1 MTTKKLIIKFE
12 DAAEQVHGS
21 VRRIVG
27 FVQAK
32 SLLGL
37 FDAVDLEANPRS
49 AKWGQVTEA
58 IVESINRDADIFPF
72 KTKGVL
78 VGSSDYQA
86 LERKRYELRF
96 SDPAT
101 EGILDGGHNMLA
113 IGSHIIFTAL
123 GDEKVTR
130 KIKNWETFKDS
141 WRANREAI
149 EAIREELSFLVPIEI
164 LVPADLDDDAI
175 VSDFR
180 SELLEICAARNN
192 NAELTLE
199 TKANQKGFYEA
210 IKAALPDSVAKRIE
224 WKSNMAGGDIKVRDI
239 IALSWIPLSLIPDLP
254 VKAPAPQNLYRNK
267 GECAKLFDDLM
278 SHETISERGTDG
290 PTYTLKSEAVRSAI
304 QVLGD
309 LPALYDKIYA
319 EFPDA
324 YNKAGGHFGRIGIVR
339 MYDPSKRTDK
349 NRKYMRTQPSTHFTE
364 QDVEYSY
371 PDALIMPLVWALRV
385 LMEFKD
391 GKVRWRVNP
400 TAFLDR
406 HLIEIARNYKLV
418 LEMSRFDPNKLGKN
432 EASYGYAVTQ
442 FETALLKQE
451 KAAA

>member
-1 MTTKKLIIKFE
+1 M
-12 DAAEQVHGS
+12 
-21 VRRIVG
+21 
-27 FVQAK
+27 
-32 SLLGL
+32 
-37 FDAVDLEANPRS
+37 
-49 AKWGQVTEA
+49 
-58 IVESINRDADIFPF
+58 
-72 KTKGVL
+72 

-113 IGSHIIFTAL
+113 IGTHIIVTAL
-123 GDEKVTR
+123 GDGKTAR
-130 KIKNWETFKDS
+130 KIKNWENFEEAWKIN
-141 WRANREAI
+141 RAAV
-149 EAIREELSFLVPIEI
+149 EAIREELLTFLVPIEI
-164 LVPADLDDDAI
+164 LVPADLEEHAI
-175 VSDFR
+175 VADFR

-199 TKANQKGFYEA
+199 TKANQKGFYDA
-210 IKAALPDSVAKRIE
+210 IKTALPDIVAKRIE
-224 WKSNMAGGDIKVRDI
+224 WKSNVAGGDVKVRDI
-239 IALSWIPLSLIPDLP
+239 IAFSWIPLSLILDLP
-254 VKAPAPQNLYRNK
+254 VKPSAPQNLHRNK
-267 GECAKLFDDLM
+267 GECARLFDDLL
-278 SHETISERGTDG
+278 SNATISERGADG
-290 PTYTLKSEAVRSAI
+290 PTYTLKNEAVRSAI

-324 YNKAGGHFGRIGIVR
+324 YNKAGGQFSRIGIVR
-339 MYDPSKRTDK
+339 MYDPSKRTDR

-371 PDALIMPLVWALRV
+371 PDALTLPLVWALRV
-385 LMEFKD
+385 LMEFRD
-391 GKVRWRVNP
+391 AKVRWRVNP
-400 TAFLDR
+400 TEFLDR

-432 EASYGYAVTQ
+432 EASCGYAVTQ